1 MTPKTKADRIRLL
14 LRDAKEGLTAHQLQ
28 ERTSFGIEYLR
39 VLLNQMPDTYILRW
53 ERTRAGSGYMAVW
66 SVAHVPADAPRP
78 QSVPTDRAEYA
89 AEYRERKRKEKAEA
103 AEAKPEEPTGPKT
116 TWVHVP
122 TWDEHLGVARH

>member
-1 MTPKTKADRIRLL
+1 MRAIRRLPA
-14 LRDAKEGLTAHQLQ
+14 RQQGSAHQIE

-39 VLLNQMPDTYILRW
+39 VVLNQMPDTYILRW
-53 ERTRAGSGYMAVW
+53 ERTPAGSGYMAVW

-78 QSVPTDRAEYA
+78 APVLRHRREYEA
-89 AEYRERKRKEKAEA
+89 DYREKKRKEKAEA
-103 AEAKPEEPTGPKT
+103 KAEAPPEPTAPKT